1 MGKTKN
7 TKFKRPPFSPDGLA
21 ATPVKQA
28 VEESEDEDCPA
39 AELLDKVSCRYN
51 DNSTDF
57 E

>member
-28 VEESEDEDCPA
+28 VEESEDEDSPA
-39 AELLDKVSCRYN
+39 AELLDKVSFQYC
-51 DNSTDF
+51 DNST
-57 E
+57 ELQ